1 MSTSFRGVVYAI
13 ISTAGFGIT
22 SFLAAVMVNLG
33 ADSNAVT
40 LLQYVLPIFTFVLL
54 MKVNG
59 VTLSLKEVPWVAL
72 FINSAFSALAM
83 LMLNASYNYLPVS
96 TTICIHY
103 LYPILAALV
112 GVLYFRE
119 KMSKAVASA
128 LIIAFAGIALFIDPS
143 EGAGTGVGY
152 ILAFFS
158 AVMWM
163 LYVVTLEHTRLNGME
178 SHIYNL
184 ISGILSIPVILVVIF
199 MSGGFNFSGF
209 NVWIWFLGILM
220 ATADALGMILLK
232 RSITLI
238 GSTMFSVFG
247 PMEPI
252 VSSVLGFV
260 ILKDPV
266 NFRSVMGCIM
276 VLLAVVIA
284 AVADYRK
291 EKAET

>member
-1 MSTSFRGVVYAI
+1 
-13 ISTAGFGIT
+13 
-22 SFLAAVMVNLG
+22 MVNLG